1 MKNIP
6 KKNYFIYVFLVI
18 ITVVFVLCGKKWYEN
33 KKYEENIKRM
43 NDILEVKQ
51 EGLSD
56 YLMENQN
63 VILYLSSSK
72 DQNLS
77 EFEKEFMEYINN
89 KNINKKFTYIDL
101 SQVNGNFDKEI
112 KDNLNLKNLN
122 IDFSKFSNI
131 IIIDEGIVVDV
142 LYKQVKIINIDD
154 VKLFLEGYEQ

>member
-1 MKNIP
+1 M
-6 KKNYFIYVFLVI
+6 
-18 ITVVFVLCGKKWYEN
+18 CS
-33 KKYEENIKRM
+33 
-43 NDILEVKQ
+43 EVKQ